1 MTQAFEPRESPD
13 IDSVWRWFEFQ
24 IGLIREEQGRILGI
38 LASGGEIEVGHSG
51 GHVSPFIGLGPREVV
66 EFFDE
71 QAGYLEL
78 LVMFELLA
86 TTEAILRIEFDARV
100 KGRRKD
106 SLSRRFRDAY
116 KLRGERI
123 RLDQDILAALKD
135 AGVGSR
141 IVAAFRGTLRL
152 RDWLAHGRHW
162 HPRLGRGYTPD
173 GVLGIARELIDSI
186 PA

>member
-1 MTQAFEPRESPD
+1 MTHLFETPEDPD
-13 IDSVWRWFEFQ
+13 INSVWQWFEFQ
-24 IGLIREEQGRILGI
+24 LGLIHEEQGRKLRI
-38 LASGGEIEVGHSG
+38 LASGAEIDVGPPGAHE
-51 GHVSPFIGLGPREVV
+51 SPFIGLGPREVE

-78 LVMFELLA
+78 LAMFELLA

-106 SLSRRFRDAY
+106 SLSRRFRDAH
-116 KLRGERI
+116 KLRGEKI
-123 RLDQDILAALKD
+123 RLDDDILAALKE
-135 AGVGSR
+135 AGVEVGD
-141 IVAAFRGTLRL
+141 FRGTLRL

-162 HPRLGRGYTPD
+162 HPKLGRGYTPGD
-173 GVLGIARELIDSI
+173 VLGIARELIDSI